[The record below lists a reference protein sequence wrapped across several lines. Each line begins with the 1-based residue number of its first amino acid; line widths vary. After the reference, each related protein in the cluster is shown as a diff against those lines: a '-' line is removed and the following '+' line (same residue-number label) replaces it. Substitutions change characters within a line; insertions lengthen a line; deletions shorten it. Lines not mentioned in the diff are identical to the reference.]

1 MVRGSVQGCPTR
13 GYILSKKQTLGLC
26 PSAVAIK
33 ERVQQSSVLR
43 AKPCPFIFAIRFFSL
58 IIQLPTAGWQVKGF
72 RPRSGILIF

>member
-33 ERVQQSSVLR
+33 ERVPQSSVLR
-43 AKPCPFIFAIRFFSL
+43 AKPCPLIFDTFSL

-72 RPRSGILIF
+72 QPRSSNLMF